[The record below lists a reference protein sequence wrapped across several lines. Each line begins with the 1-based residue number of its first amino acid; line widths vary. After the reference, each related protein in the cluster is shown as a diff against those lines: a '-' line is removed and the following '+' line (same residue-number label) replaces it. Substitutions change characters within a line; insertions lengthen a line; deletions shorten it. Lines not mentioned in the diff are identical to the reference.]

1 MIFCERKSCWRWVK
15 RTEILHKLDL
25 RGLKCPLPVLKTRK
39 FLSSLAPGEK
49 VEVACTDPLSVI
61 DLPNLL
67 RETGDALEASGKAD
81 GALLFL
87 IRKGAAT

>member
-1 MIFCERKSCWRWVK
+1 
-15 RTEILHKLDL
+15 LLKLDL

-39 FLSSLAPGEK
+39 FLGALAPGEK

-67 RETGDALEASGKAD
+67 RETGDALESQNSIE
-81 GALLFL
+81 GAILFL
-87 IRKGAAT
+87 IRKGGGK